1 MKRTKQEQRIKISQ
15 SEMDKRLMLLEDRM
29 KK

>member
-15 SEMDKRLMLLEDRM
+15 SEMDKRLMSLEDRM